1 MSWSED
7 PSPEEVQRLRQFT
20 WSQAMMSPPR
30 KVAARSR
37 SRAAL
42 SVEEGSGNVFVDL
55 DLPDAD
61 IRLAKAQLARSIKRV
76 IVANDWTQ
84 AYAAEACGLTAPDMS
99 DVCRGKLA
107 RFSLERLEKVLTALG
122 VDIEVRIQPRRAGE
136 SRGALRVVDCLAP

>member
-1 MSWSED
+1 MK
-7 PSPEEVQRLRQFT
+7 
-20 WSQAMMSPPR
+20 SPPR
-30 KVAARSR
+30 KAATRPRSG
-37 SRAAL
+37 AAL
-42 SVEEGSGNVFVDL
+42 PVEASSGNVYADL

-61 IRLAKAQLARSIKRV
+61 IRLAKAQLARTVKRV
-76 IVANDWTQ
+76 IVANDWPQ

-122 VDIEVRIQPRRAGE
+122 VDIEVWIQPRRAGE